1 MNSKVFS
8 KIALCQKLT
17 RNEICFFLCAGKPK
31 RTQDIIKITGWH
43 KSNVSRMT
51 KKLRSME
58 LIDEINKD
66 GFAYFSLN
74 DKWEEMKVTD

>member
-1 MNSKVFS
+1 MSG
-8 KIALCQKLT
+8 
-17 RNEICFFLCAGKPK
+17 NEIRFLLLCAGKPK